1 MRDAAA
7 HTAAP
12 VLALLEVH
20 ARGARSQCGAHAREA
35 GEAAEGGLIIA
46 AASHVRYSQ
55 ITGAATPRTTTT
67 APPPMDTA
75 TPLADLFRRMNDQ
88 ALEDELRELR
98 AARVTEV
105 IAHAKA
111 LLAAAE
117 PRLRRGDR
125 LR

>member
-1 MRDAAA
+1 
-7 HTAAP
+7 
-12 VLALLEVH
+12 
-20 ARGARSQCGAHAREA
+20 
-35 GEAAEGGLIIA
+35 
-46 AASHVRYSQ
+46 
-55 ITGAATPRTTTT
+55 
-67 APPPMDTA
+67 MDTA

-98 AARVTEV
+98 AAHVTEV